1 MKSPLPKGEGL
12 QGQGDLR
19 HCEESSDA
27 AISLSNRLNNREYGN
42 LYSSMEKMGSCE
54 EVLKYSSFE
63 PSLYSDYSC
72 SIPK

>member
-1 MKSPLPKGEGL
+1 MRVTKEGWPA
-12 QGQGDLR
+12 GPGDLR
-19 HCEESSDA
+19 HREERSDA

-42 LYSSMEKMGSCE
+42 LYSSMEKMGIYE

-63 PSLYSDYSC
+63 SSLYSGYSC